1 MPMSIDETKYLT
13 VTETAA
19 ILSTTETKVLML
31 LKRRALEGE
40 LCGDIWMISSASVES
55 YHPETSENEN
65 TLSCRSSCNG
75 STCGCH

>member
-1 MPMSIDETKYLT
+1 MPIYIDETKYLS

-40 LCGDIWMISSASVES
+40 LCGDIWMISRASVAS
-55 YHPETSENEN
+55 YDPKTTEKEN
-65 TLSCRSSCNG
+65 TLSCRSSCNS

>member
-1 MPMSIDETKYLT
+1 MLMSIDETKYLT
-13 VTETAA
+13 VTEAAA

-40 LCGDIWMISSASVES
+40 LCGDIWMITRNSVQGYDPKRMDS
-55 YHPETSENEN
+55 DN
-65 TLSCRSSCNG
+65 TLSCRSSCSS

>member
-1 MPMSIDETKYLT
+1 MPMFIDETKYLT

-40 LCGDIWMISSASVES
+40 LCGDIWMISRSSVES
-55 YHPETSENEN
+55 YHPKTTETENI
-65 TLSCRSSCNG
+65 LSCRSSCNS